1 MHSCCSFC
9 RLRLRC
15 CQTTHLASA
24 PVAFAAPA
32 PVITATSSQVV
43 ARNHNGIAFAPVV
56 APAAIAPVAPLAKV
70 VAPVAAAPLAA
81 PIAPLAA
88 PAPLIARY
96 AAAPAPW
103 SPVMLLLLRPSPTQ
117 LLWPLLML
125 HRLLL
130 SHMLLPMHQLCVM
143 LLPRLCGN
151 LTNYENLQ

>member
-1 MHSCCSFC
+1 AVVLFAI
-9 RLRLRC
+9 
-15 CQTTHLASA
+15 LACAAAKPHILAGA

-70 VAPVAAAPLAA
+70 VAPVAAALLAA

-96 AAAPAPW
+96 AAGRQK
-103 SPVMLLLLRPSPTQ
+103 SSF
-117 LLWPLLML
+117 
-125 HRLLL
+125 
-130 SHMLLPMHQLCVM
+130 
-143 LLPRLCGN
+143 
-151 LTNYENLQ
+151 